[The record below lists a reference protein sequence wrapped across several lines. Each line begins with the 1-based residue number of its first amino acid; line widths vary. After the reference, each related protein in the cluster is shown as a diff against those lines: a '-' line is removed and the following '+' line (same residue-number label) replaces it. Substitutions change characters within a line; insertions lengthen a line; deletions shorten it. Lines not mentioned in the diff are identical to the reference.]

1 MLVEMGPEAK
11 MFAVHIV
18 WRKPKENVVFFF
30 FFWMKREVWP
40 RLRLLWMRL
49 SRQSLSEWHS
59 ALGILWKAKS
69 FHWWWSELLL
79 EGLWFDLGFRSMDG
93 IWITKTEEG
102 NKVTAFSGWWVYG
115 EERCVKKGVRGD
127 WMGDVNFW
135 KLIGLWFTSW

>member
-18 WRKPKENVVFFF
+18 WRKPKENVVF

-79 EGLWFDLGFRSMDG
+79 EGLWFDLGFGSVDG
-93 IWITKTEEG
+93 IWITKTEEE
-102 NKVTAFSGWWVYG
+102 VTAFSGWWVYG

-135 KLIGLWFTSW
+135 KLIGLWFTRW